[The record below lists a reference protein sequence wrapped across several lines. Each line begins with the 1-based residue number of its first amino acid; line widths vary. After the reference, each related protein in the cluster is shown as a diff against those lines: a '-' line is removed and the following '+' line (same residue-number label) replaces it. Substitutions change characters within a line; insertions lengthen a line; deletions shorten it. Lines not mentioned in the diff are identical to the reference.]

1 MAIQPISNGDQAGP
15 STSLYRPTHTLQAHS
30 RAVTALRYSGDGRTL
45 VSGGADGWVHFWYL
59 PHAGRYWQT
68 ADSVGTVFRT
78 NISEASKHIHK
89 VSRSWRREFVSRSAD
104 LSGINDLTISPDSLY
119 LVTASDSLVAH
130 LHQLRPTPGTQN
142 AASSSTPMPLQVYEG
157 HTAPILSMA
166 FSPTSNMLV
175 SGSMD
180 ESAIIWDVKSGKSM
194 KQLPAHS
201 EAVWSVGWDAGGG
214 ICITSSA
221 DGLM

>member
-1 MAIQPISNGDQAGP
+1 LA
-15 STSLYRPTHTLQAHS
+15 
-30 RAVTALRYSGDGRTL
+30 
-45 VSGGADGWVHFWYL
+45 
-59 PHAGRYWQT
+59 
-68 ADSVGTVFRT
+68 
-78 NISEASKHIHK
+78 
-89 VSRSWRREFVSRSAD
+89 
-104 LSGINDLTISPDSLY
+104 ISPDSLY
-119 LVTASDSLVAH
+119 LVTASDSLIAH
-130 LHQLRPTPGTQN
+130 LYQLRPLPGAPT
-142 AASSSTPMPLQVYEG
+142 STHPLQIYEG
-157 HTAPILSMA
+157 HTAPILSIE

-201 EAVWSVGWDAGGG
+201 EAVWCVGWDAGGG